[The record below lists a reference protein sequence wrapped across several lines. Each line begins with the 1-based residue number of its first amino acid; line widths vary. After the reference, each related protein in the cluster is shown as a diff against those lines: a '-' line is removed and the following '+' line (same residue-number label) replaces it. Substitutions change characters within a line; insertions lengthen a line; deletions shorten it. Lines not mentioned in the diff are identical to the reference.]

1 MGNYR
6 SCACRNTN
14 SLKVIA
20 FNGRILEFQKPIKAV
35 ELMLENPQHFV
46 CHANALQ
53 TGHRIAALSAD
64 EELEQ
69 GNTYLLLPMDKLRSV
84 VSPSDM
90 AALAL
95 RSVSSRM
102 KVSSNSKVMA
112 KIFPVLFGDIW
123 QLPVDRKDGI
133 ATGELCKQRRNLSRR
148 QIASHRRLWMTPTL
162 FESSTAVDD
171 WLSVAW
177 IECSASN
184 RRPSKWQNSR
194 YPNCSWMMFR
204 MSNWDL

>member
-14 SLKVIA
+14 SGKVIA
-20 FNGRILEFQKPIKAV
+20 FNGRILEFQKPIKAA

-46 CHANALQ
+46 CHSNALQ

-95 RSVSSRM
+95 RSESSLV

-123 QLPVDRKDGI
+123 QLPIDRKDGI
-133 ATGELCKQRRNLSRR
+133 ATGELCKQQEAVKMAEFVVPKL
-148 QIASHRRLWMTPTL
+148 RL
-162 FESSTAVDD
+162 DD
-171 WLSVAW
+171 VPHQQLGFVN
-177 IECSASN
+177 E
-184 RRPSKWQNSR
+184 RPSGCR
-194 YPNCSWMMFR
+194 YWKPVLEAIIESPRLMPGIKH
-204 MSNWDL
+204 